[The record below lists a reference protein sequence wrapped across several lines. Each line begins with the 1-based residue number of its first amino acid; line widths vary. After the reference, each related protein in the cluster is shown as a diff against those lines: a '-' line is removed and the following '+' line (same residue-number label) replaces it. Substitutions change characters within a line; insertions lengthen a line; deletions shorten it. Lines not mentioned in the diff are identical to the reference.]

1 MVLEKDK
8 LEGKQLGSDG
18 IVSNDIDELDDIPV
32 SNFAS
37 SQPAGYSPTGK

>member
-18 IVSNDIDELDDIPV
+18 VASNDIDELDDIPV
-32 SNFAS
+32 ENFVS

>member
-18 IVSNDIDELDDIPV
+18 VISNDIDELDEIPV
-32 SNFAS
+32 SNFVS
-37 SQPAGYSPTGK
+37 S